1 MYRFGINTFIFAS
14 PFTDN
19 EVSLFP
25 KFKSWGFDSVELA
38 IEDPQHVN
46 PKIIKKALDENGLV
60 CGSIC
65 AAMGPARDLRG
76 SAEEQ
81 QTSLKYLKGVMDIM
95 PELGCPILVGP
106 LYSAVGRAEAIP
118 EDQKQKLWKIV
129 AEHLRDLSDYA
140 MQRNLTLAIEPLNR
154 FETDFI
160 NTCNQGLQMIK
171 DVNSDALKLHLD
183 TFHMNIEEKDQAKA
197 IQNAGEHLGHF
208 HACGSD
214 RGTPGNDHI
223 NWTNIKQALK
233 QINYSGDIVIESFT
247 QDVKVIAKAA
257 AIWRRI
263 EPSQDEIAAA
273 GLRFLKGCFNET
285 N

>member
-1 MYRFGINTFIFAS
+1 MYKFGINTFLFVS
-14 PFTDN
+14 PFTDK

-25 KFKSWGFDSVELA
+25 KFKSWGFDAVELA
-38 IEDPQHVN
+38 IEDAAHIN
-46 PKIIKKALDENGLV
+46 PKIVKMALDDNGLV

-65 AAMGPARDLRG
+65 AAMGPGRDLRG

-81 QTSLKYLKGVMDIM
+81 QTSLKYLKGVLEIM
-95 PELGCPILVGP
+95 PELGCPVLAGP
-106 LYSAVGRAEAIP
+106 LYSSVGRAEAIP
-118 EDQKQKLWKIV
+118 EEQKQEQWKIV
-129 AEHLRDLSDYA
+129 AAHLRDLSEYA

-171 DVNSDALKLHLD
+171 DVDSHALKLHLD

-197 IQNAGEHLGHF
+197 IKEAGEHLGHF

-214 RGTPGNDHI
+214 RGTPGKDQI
-223 NWTNIKQALK
+223 NWTSIKQALK
-233 QINYSGDIVIESFT
+233 QIEYKGDIVIESFT

-257 AIWRRI
+257 AIWRKI
-263 EPSQDEIAAA
+263 EPSQEEIAVD
-273 GLRFLKGCFNET
+273 GVNFLKSCLNS
-285 N
+285 